1 MHTEHPYSQLTQ
13 DKLIDWLESLEILS
27 DYRIYPLNSYENRV
41 YRIGIEDSKP
51 IVMKVYRPGRWNETQ
66 IREELHFTQQLADQ
80 ELPVVPALTIQGDVL
95 HERDGFLF
103 ACFPMRAGHAF
114 ELDNS
119 EKLYRIGQLL
129 GRVHSFGSQSP
140 FKTRTRLSL
149 TKPIEESLEFFK
161 ISQLIPDDLR
171 ENYLTTLE
179 HIQTNMLPFQKILEK
194 TPQIR
199 THGDFHAGNIL
210 TRDEDILLVDF
221 DDTQM
226 APAMQDIWKLLS
238 GNEQEYQA
246 QLSELAEGY
255 EQFYEFPD
263 AQTKLIEPL
272 RTTHMIRH
280 NLWIAKRWND
290 PAFPQAF
297 SWYGSSRY
305 WSEHLLM
312 LREQWAVLQELNST
326 I

>member
-13 DKLIDWLESLEILS
+13 DKIIDWLESLEVWS

-41 YRIGIEDSKP
+41 YRVGIEDDRP
-51 IVMKVYRPGRWNETQ
+51 IVMKVYRPGRWSEAQ
-66 IREELHFTQQLADQ
+66 IREELAFTQQLFDQ
-80 ELPVVPALTIQGDVL
+80 DLPVVPAMEINGDIL

-114 ELDNS
+114 ELDNAD
-119 EKLYRIGQLL
+119 KLYRIGQLL
-129 GRVHSFGSQSP
+129 GRVHSFGSQNP
-140 FKTRTRLSL
+140 FKTRTTLSL
-149 TKPIEESLEFFK
+149 TGPIEESMAFFK
-161 ISQLIPDDLR
+161 TSELLPEDLR
-171 ENYLTTLE
+171 ENYLTTLS
-179 HIQTNMLPFQKILEK
+179 HIHSNMQPFQKILEQ
-194 TPQIR
+194 TPLIR

-210 TRDEDILLVDF
+210 TRDDEILLVDF

-238 GNEQEYQA
+238 GSEQEHKA
-246 QLSELAEGY
+246 QLAELAEGY

-263 AQTKLIEPL
+263 SQTKLIEPL
-272 RTTHMIRH
+272 RTTHMVRY

-305 WSEHLLM
+305 WSEHMLM
-312 LREQWAVLQELNST
+312 LREQWAVLQELNSAL
-326 I
+326 